1 MYCSLSYHHFNLV
14 LSLLSLSLNL
24 LSYFF
29 SFFFRFLLAP
39 FPSLPSPPP
48 LVTQNLILSQF
59 VQNMAMTV
67 TDNNYYF
74 PNVQITGQI
83 IKTNLPTNA
92 TYVLLFLDYFSKL
105 FFVCFFCLFFL
116 VFLFFVFCFLF
127 FVFCFLF
134 FVFCFLFFVFC
145 FLFFCFFVF
154 YFL

>member
-1 MYCSLSYHHFNLV
+1 MYCFLSYHHFYLFF
-14 LSLLSLSLNL
+14 SLLSLSLNL

-39 FPSLPSPPP
+39 FPSPPSPPP

-67 TDNNYYF
+67 TDNNHYF

-92 TYVLLFLDYFSKL
+92 TYVLLFLDYFSL
-105 FFVCFFCLFFL
+105 
-116 VFLFFVFCFLF
+116 
-127 FVFCFLF
+127 
-134 FVFCFLFFVFC
+134 

-154 YFL
+154 CFFCFLFFVFVFFLFFL